1 MLRRTSLIG
10 VTLVALGGTLIAG
23 SAQAL
28 PQAPAASA
36 VEVKYT
42 GGVWRGQTGDSVE
55 VAFVE
60 AGRDQTVTGT
70 VMRVD
75 KYTVTVETD
84 VAGKKARKSIPL
96 GDVRKVTL
104 KAAAAAPAG
113 EQPASTTSGPAAAAG
128 AASGTTPAAPAAAAT
143 AKKQVFILPLNGGVG
158 DGLRH
163 NEMDKLEKEMDKY
176 GPGQIMI
183 MRINSPGGAVVEADM
198 IWDSLMRIKKKHRL
212 VSWIEE
218 AISGGAFTGLI
229 ADEVY
234 FMDVGSLGAIT
245 MFAGDKSITGAALQA
260 WLEKMNQ
267 LGEVGG
273 RDGHVIQ
280 CMVYSPLLCSYDKD
294 EKTGKVTWHKDLSGQ
309 YKLSDEKDNLV
320 FNATNAFH
328 SGFSQGT
335 ANTEEEL
342 FKAMQLQEGTYV
354 VNDAGKRVGE
364 NWEKT
369 LKTAQEEIPSLFQD
383 LQVKGIGTG
392 DAAARLGIQ
401 IGILKKL
408 LAWHD
413 RIDSEITASMV
424 RLPPKDWIQDRIKL
438 LSKELA
444 DLRKAQQE
452 ERKRG

>member
-1 MLRRTSLIG
+1 M
-10 VTLVALGGTLIAG
+10 
-23 SAQAL
+23 
-28 PQAPAASA
+28 
-36 VEVKYT
+36 
-42 GGVWRGQTGDSVE
+42 
-55 VAFVE
+55 
-60 AGRDQTVTGT
+60 
-70 VMRVD
+70 
-75 KYTVTVETD
+75 
-84 VAGKKARKSIPL
+84 
-96 GDVRKVTL
+96 
-104 KAAAAAPAG
+104 
-113 EQPASTTSGPAAAAG
+113 
-128 AASGTTPAAPAAAAT
+128 
-143 AKKQVFILPLNGGVG
+143 
-158 DGLRH
+158 
-163 NEMDKLEKEMDKY
+163 
-176 GPGQIMI
+176 
-183 MRINSPGGAVVEADM
+183 
-198 IWDSLMRIKKKHRL
+198 
-212 VSWIEE
+212 
-218 AISGGAFTGLI
+218 
-229 ADEVY
+229 
-234 FMDVGSLGAIT
+234 
-245 MFAGDKSITGAALQA
+245 
-260 WLEKMNQ
+260 
-267 LGEVGG
+267 GG

-328 SGFSQGT
+328 SGFSQGI

-383 LQVKGIGTG
+383 FQVKGTGTG